1 MVAFVSAG
9 LGLGH
14 KDFDG
19 YRGRLRSTRVLWWL
33 QGLAED
39 DEYSFCGHE
48 GLTPAIRV
56 ITTEVFR
63 GVCTEGQERQSIN
76 DQFCT
81 NGWMADLTKALNAS
95 EFKCTEMFTSM

>member
-1 MVAFVSAG
+1 MLWWLQRLDKDLHGGFFSAG

-39 DEYSFCGHE
+39 DEYGFCGLKGPE
-48 GLTPAIRV
+48 
-56 ITTEVFR
+56 
-63 GVCTEGQERQSIN
+63 CQ
-76 DQFCT
+76 
-81 NGWMADLTKALNAS
+81 
-95 EFKCTEMFTSM
+95 

>member
-19 YRGRLRSTRVLWWL
+19 STRVQWWL
-33 QGLAED
+33 QGWQ
-39 DEYSFCGHE
+39 
-48 GLTPAIRV
+48 R
-56 ITTEVFR
+56 TTNMDFV
-63 GVCTEGQERQSIN
+63 TS
-76 DQFCT
+76 
-81 NGWMADLTKALNAS
+81 KALNAS